1 MKTGM
6 AGGIWS
12 SGYLWSKTP
21 GRLSS
26 PWPPERLHG
35 PPGALRF
42 PLRLPSGLFSTTAV
56 PRNSFPGSE
65 EEDPTPVLGPRD
77 PPESRSLA
85 AAPALPPS
93 LSRAPFHHCLFG
105 FSPTGLR
112 ADACTCHTLSGHR
125 DFAGAASGRLCSF
138 SFALVAVT
146 WPSAISSKVTSFLF
160 IPF

>member
-1 MKTGM
+1 MGFGPRGTCGQK
-6 AGGIWS
+6 
-12 SGYLWSKTP
+12 
-21 GRLSS
+21 RLGASRRRGHLNGSTVHQGPFTSLSVFPPVCS
-26 PWPPERLHG
+26 PRRPFPVT
-35 PPGALRF
+35 ALRA
-42 PLRLPSGLFSTTAV
+42 LRRKTRLLSLARGIL
-56 PRNSFPGSE
+56 
-65 EEDPTPVLGPRD
+65 
-77 PPESRSLA
+77 RSLA

-93 LSRAPFHHCLFG
+93 LSRAPFHHCLLG

>member
-1 MKTGM
+1 MGFGPRGSCGQK
-6 AGGIWS
+6 
-12 SGYLWSKTP
+12 
-21 GRLSS
+21 RLGASRRRGHLNGSTVHQGPFASLPVFPPVCS
-26 PWPPERLHG
+26 PRRP
-35 PPGALRF
+35 
-42 PLRLPSGLFSTTAV
+42 AV
-56 PRNSFPGSE
+56 PRNSSPGSE
-65 EEDPTPVLGPRD
+65 EEDPTPVLGPRI
-77 PPESRSLA
+77 PRSLA

-105 FSPTGLR
+105 FGPTGLR

-146 WPSAISSKVTSFLF
+146 WSSAISSKVISFLF